1 MPRRRTLIPRIIK
14 AWLCV
19 SVVALA
25 VAVTVPH
32 RHDQSPFSHRAE
44 QCRACKIQDGFSA
57 APPRPLV
64 IQLPHLRVAATSLV
78 RAHAPR
84 STSPVHLPS
93 PRAPPALA

>member
-57 APPRPLV
+57 APTSPLV
-64 IQLPHLRVAATSLV
+64 VQLPHVWVAAASLV
-78 RAHAPR
+78 RSNVPR
-84 STSPVHLPS
+84 SASLVHLPS